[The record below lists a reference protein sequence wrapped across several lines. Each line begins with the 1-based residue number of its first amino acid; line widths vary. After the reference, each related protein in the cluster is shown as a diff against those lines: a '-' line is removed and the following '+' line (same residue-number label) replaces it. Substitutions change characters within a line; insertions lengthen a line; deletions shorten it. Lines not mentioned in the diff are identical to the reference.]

1 MKQCVSRDWH
11 GVWSLSVSVKCSLN
25 TIKLKQAP
33 RYCCE
38 LAERWTVCYA
48 FSNATDPKAKLFS
61 SKPLL
66 PMFFTSHLVARCRSL
81 EAAQETSSLVPPPDT
96 LRHTYAVT
104 TSRRAHPANTSRI
117 RPVLSATTSAVPL
130 GPRCCS
136 PRPLLPARLPA
147 SSLASLR
154 TFSRAIIF
162 PCKLGVFSAENLRT
176 SHELLG
182 LGLNAVAQP
191 I

>member
-48 FSNATDPKAKLFS
+48 FSNSTDPKAKLFS

-81 EAAQETSSLVPPPDT
+81 EAAQETSSLVPPPEHT
-96 LRHTYAVT
+96 QTHLRGHHAEPIPPTPPG
-104 TSRRAHPANTSRI
+104 S
-117 RPVLSATTSAVPL
+117 
-130 GPRCCS
+130 GPSC
-136 PRPLLPARLPA
+136 PPPPLLCPSGLAAASCTSPCLQPCFFTHLLQGDHLPMQTGRL
-147 SSLASLR
+147 LR
-154 TFSRAIIF
+154 
-162 PCKLGVFSAENLRT
+162 
-176 SHELLG
+176 
-182 LGLNAVAQP
+182 
-191 I
+191 

>member
-1 MKQCVSRDWH
+1 MPIRERHIISHSRFEDEMKQCVSRDWH

-48 FSNATDPKAKLFS
+48 FSNSTDPKAKLFS

-81 EAAQETSSLVPPPDT
+81 EAAQETSILVPPPEHT
-96 LRHTYAVT
+96 QTHLRGHHVT
-104 TSRRAHPANTSRI
+104 QSPSRQHLPDPA
-117 RPVLSATTSAVPL
+117 RPVRHHLCCA
-130 GPRCCS
+130 PRAS
-136 PRPLLPARLPA
+136 LLLPSTAAPCTSPCLQPCFFTHLLQGDHLPMQTGRL
-147 SSLASLR
+147 LR
-154 TFSRAIIF
+154 
-162 PCKLGVFSAENLRT
+162 
-176 SHELLG
+176 
-182 LGLNAVAQP
+182 
-191 I
+191 

>member
-48 FSNATDPKAKLFS
+48 FSNSTDPKAKLFS

-81 EAAQETSSLVPPPDT
+81 EAAQETSSLVPPPEHT
-96 LRHTYAVT
+96 QTHLRGHHVT
-104 TSRRAHPANTSRI
+104 QSPSRQHLPDPA
-117 RPVLSATTSAVPL
+117 RPVRHHLCCA
-130 GPRCCS
+130 PRAS
-136 PRPLLPARLPA
+136 LLLPSTAAP
-147 SSLASLR
+147 
-154 TFSRAIIF
+154 
-162 PCKLGVFSAENLRT
+162 RT
-176 SHELLG
+176 SPCLQPCLFTHLLQG
-182 LGLNAVAQP
+182 DHLPMQTGRLLR
-191 I
+191 